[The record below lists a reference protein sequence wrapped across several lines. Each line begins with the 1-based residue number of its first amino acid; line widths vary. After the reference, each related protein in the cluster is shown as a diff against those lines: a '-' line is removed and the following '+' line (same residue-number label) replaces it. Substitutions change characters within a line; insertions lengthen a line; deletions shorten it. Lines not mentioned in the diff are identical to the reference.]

1 MKKQE
6 SGFLWALLAPLDAS
20 IVQPIMSS
28 VEKSISRGRFRR
40 TSC

>member
-6 SGFLWALLAPLDAS
+6 SGFLWALLASLDAS

-28 VEKSISRGRFRR
+28 VEKSISRGGFRR
-40 TSC
+40 ASC